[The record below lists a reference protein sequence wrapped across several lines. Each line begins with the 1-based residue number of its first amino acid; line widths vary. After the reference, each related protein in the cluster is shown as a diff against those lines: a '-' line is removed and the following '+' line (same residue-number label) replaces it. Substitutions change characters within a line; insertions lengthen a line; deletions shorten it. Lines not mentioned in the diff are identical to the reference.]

1 MIAIEPVAPSAT
13 ERPGVHIYLP
23 IAEMPVSVLLIV
35 GMGAAVGFISGLFGI
50 GGGFLMTPL
59 LIFLGIPPAVAVATQ
74 SAQIVASSTTSA
86 LGALRRN
93 ALDLKLGAMLVA
105 GGLVGSAL
113 GVWFFAAARRAGQ
126 LDLVIVISYVTLFT
140 VVGSLMLKE
149 SLREFWLRRKGG
161 PARARRSAGAHAPYL
176 GWPLR
181 MRFYRSRLYA
191 SLIPILGLA
200 LFVGFAGALLGI
212 GGGFIMVP
220 ALLYIFRVPTA
231 VVIGTSQ
238 FQILCTTFVALVLHA
253 IANQA
258 VDVVL
263 AILLILGGVFGAQFG
278 ARAGRML
285 RAELFRFM
293 LALLLLAVGARF
305 AVELVVRPTEPFS
318 ITVQETRGGADVEPA
333 P

>member
-1 MIAIEPVAPSAT
+1 VQ
-13 ERPGVHIYLP
+13 IYLP
-23 IAEMPVSVLLIV
+23 IAEMPVSVLLIL
-35 GMGAAVGFISGLFGI
+35 GLGAAVGFISGLFGI

-86 LGALRRN
+86 LGAWRRR
-93 ALDLKLGAMLVA
+93 ALDMKLGAVLIA
-105 GGLVGSAL
+105 GGFIGSAL

-126 LDLVIVISYVTLFT
+126 LDLVIVVSYVSLFT

-149 SLREFWLRRKGG
+149 SLREFWSSRRGG
-161 PARARRSAGAHAPYL
+161 PMRPRRIGGAHAPYL

-181 MRFYRSRLYA
+181 MRFPRSKLYA
-191 SLIPILGLA
+191 SVIPILGLS

-220 ALLYIFRVPTA
+220 ALLYLFRVPTA
-231 VVIGTSQ
+231 IVIGTSQ
-238 FQILCTTFVALVLHA
+238 FQIVCTTLVALILHA

-278 ARAGRML
+278 ARAGRNL
-285 RAELFRFM
+285 RAELFRFL
-293 LALLLLAVGARF
+293 LAILLLAVGLRF
-305 AVELVVRPTEPFS
+305 ALELVVEPNEPFS
-318 ITVQETRGGADVEPA
+318 ISVEETRT
-333 P
+333 

>member
-1 MIAIEPVAPSAT
+1 VQL
-13 ERPGVHIYLP
+13 YLP
-23 IAEMPVSVLLIV
+23 IAEMPVSVLLIL

-74 SAQIVASSTTSA
+74 TAQIVASSTTSA
-86 LGALRRN
+86 MGALRRK
-93 ALDLKLGAMLVA
+93 ALDLKLGGVLVL

-113 GVWFFAAARRAGQ
+113 GVWFFAAARKAGQ
-126 LDLVIVISYVTLFT
+126 LDLVIVVSYVTLFT

-149 SLREFWLRRKGG
+149 SIREFWSSRRGRPRPRRRGG
-161 PARARRSAGAHAPYL
+161 DHAPYL

-181 MRFYRSRLYA
+181 MRFPRSKLYA
-191 SLIPILGLA
+191 SAIPILSLA

-220 ALLYIFRVPTA
+220 ALLYLFRVPTA
-231 VVIGTSQ
+231 VVVGTSQ
-238 FQILCTTFVALVLHA
+238 FQIVCTTVVALVLHA
-253 IANQA
+253 VANQA

-263 AILLILGGVFGAQFG
+263 AVLLIVGGVFGAQFG
-278 ARAGRML
+278 ARAGRNL
-285 RAELFRFM
+285 RAELFRFL

-305 AVELVVRPTEPFS
+305 AVELVLRPTEPFS
-318 ITVQETRGGADVEPA
+318 ISIQETRV
-333 P
+333 